1 MGNDYSYGA
10 AVLRPG
16 TSLNGGYYVIESKIG
31 EGGFGI
37 TYKAVQKKL
46 NRTVCIKEYFLMGR
60 CARDTQNNR
69 VVPNPS
75 DTALYNKYRD
85 SFTKEAQTLGELH
98 HPGIV
103 EIIDV
108 FDENGTS
115 YMVMPF
121 IEGESLQSIV
131 ERQGPLPH
139 SLAINYMAQISDAV
153 SYIHRRHILHRDIK
167 PANIMITGDYKA
179 VLIDFGSAREF
190 EHDKTQAQ
198 TSLLTLGYAPLEQYT
213 TTSRKGS
220 YTDIYAMGA
229 TFYFILTG
237 RVPLAAAARV
247 TERMPE
253 PSELNPQIPSSVNHA
268 IMKAMELQS
277 RDRYQSVEEF
287 THDLQVRGPAQ
298 PTTSGQTRLQSPRPT
313 MTAPQP
319 KRNKKWIVW
328 MIVGIITLLVT
339 VAAIALAIPRG
350 NRTSVGRVPVVDS
363 VIDSIPTIS
372 FDDAYADSAP
382 DVIDR
387 SGREDYYMK
396 RDKQLA
402 LSQQN
407 QHNQNNNSGTSNVGP
422 ADNLDNVFYNKIRS
436 CTSRQIYYIYKSMVT
451 KLMLTA
457 DAQFAS
463 FEHNDELYNSMKA
476 EWSKEIID
484 CYNAQDKDKKNAIIK
499 IVSRYIQA
507 EAEPVEPEINPNVL
521 YAGKRNKNNDSH
533 TSNQS
538 AAEGSPGF
546 STSNQGGAE
555 GSSGSS
561 YGTGGVGLSGNVKG
575 FKVVSHPSI
584 NFISA
589 ERVNCTIT
597 LDVWLDKNGKV
608 IRVEYRT
615 STYSNRQLTEK
626 AIALAKRTIFAPLP
640 GTDIGDELRKGTMTI
655 TFKNTP

>member
-167 PANIMITGDYKA
+167 PANIMITADYKA

-253 PSELNPQIPSSVNHA
+253 PAELNLQIPSSVNHA

-277 RDRYQSVEEF
+277 QDRYQSVEEF
-287 THDLQVRGPAQ
+287 TRDLQVRGSAQ
-298 PTTSGQTRLQSPRPT
+298 PTTSGPTRLQSPRPT

-350 NRTSVGRVPVVDS
+350 NKAMDS
-363 VIDSIPTIS
+363 VTDSTPANSTGDEYIGNDA
-372 FDDAYADSAP
+372 DDQDSH
-382 DVIDR
+382 
-387 SGREDYYMK
+387 GRGGDYMK
-396 RDKQLA
+396 PEDEE
-402 LSQQN
+402 
-407 QHNQNNNSGTSNVGP
+407 
-422 ADNLDNVFYNKIRS
+422 
-436 CTSRQIYYIYKSMVT
+436 IYKRQEKGEKVETRQPT
-451 KLMLTA
+451 KVNT
-457 DAQFAS
+457 
-463 FEHNDELYNSMKA
+463 EYETPTVKT
-476 EWSKEIID
+476 IT
-484 CYNAQDKDKKNAIIK
+484 
-499 IVSRYIQA
+499 RG

-521 YAGKRNKNNDSH
+521 YKGKRNKNNDSH
-533 TSNQS
+533 TSNQ
-538 AAEGSPGF
+538 AGTEGSPG
-546 STSNQGGAE
+546 
-555 GSSGSS
+555 SS
-561 YGTGGVGLSGNVKG
+561 YVTGSGG
-575 FKVVSHPSI
+575 ISYSI
-584 NFISA
+584 PGRGIISYPPTPITFTSA
-589 ERVNCTIT
+589 ERINCTFKYA
-597 LDVWLDKNGKV
+597 VWVDKNGNV
-608 IRVEYRT
+608 VRVEYI
-615 STYSNRQLTEK
+615 SSSYSDFQLREK
-626 AIALAKRTIFAPLP
+626 GQYFVKRIKFSPLS
-640 GTDIGDELRKGTMTI
+640 GDEGRDELQKGTVTI
-655 TFKNTP
+655 TFRNTP